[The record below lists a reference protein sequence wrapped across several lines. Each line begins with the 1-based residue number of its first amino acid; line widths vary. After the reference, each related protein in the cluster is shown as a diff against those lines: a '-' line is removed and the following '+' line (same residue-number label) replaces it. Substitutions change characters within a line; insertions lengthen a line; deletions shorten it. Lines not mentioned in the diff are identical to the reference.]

1 MLANLYMYMFFL
13 GVQPKRNY
21 GGDFKT
27 WKELDAINKSTMD
40 HLPKPSGS
48 WQEGY
53 RAKDSK
59 ANIAFGVSV
68 VLFVLTLVEVRNSYS
83 VFTVCRQGVWMMRI
97 VIGKYLIVKHRPY
110 IAGESATRNCIM

>member
-1 MLANLYMYMFFL
+1 MLFVLVDTLLKKSSHYRYAGKLIHVYVFFL

-68 VLFVLTLVEVRNSYS
+68 VLFVLTLVEVRN
-83 VFTVCRQGVWMMRI
+83 
-97 VIGKYLIVKHRPY
+97 
-110 IAGESATRNCIM
+110 

>member
-68 VLFVLTLVEVRNSYS
+68 VLFVLTLVEVRN
-83 VFTVCRQGVWMMRI
+83 
-97 VIGKYLIVKHRPY
+97 
-110 IAGESATRNCIM
+110 